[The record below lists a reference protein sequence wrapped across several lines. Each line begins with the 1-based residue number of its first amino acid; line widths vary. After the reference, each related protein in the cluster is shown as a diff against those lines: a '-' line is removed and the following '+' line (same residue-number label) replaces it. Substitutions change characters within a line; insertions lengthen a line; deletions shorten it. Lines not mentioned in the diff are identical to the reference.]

1 MIVETIV
8 DEPSTLKTAQT
19 ANALIPMEVG
29 AGQLD
34 IKQQLGQQFN
44 QLRIKST

>member
-19 ANALIPMEVG
+19 ANVLIPMEVG
-29 AGQLD
+29 VGQIEL
-34 IKQQLGQQFN
+34 KKQLWQQLN
-44 QLRIKST
+44 QLRI